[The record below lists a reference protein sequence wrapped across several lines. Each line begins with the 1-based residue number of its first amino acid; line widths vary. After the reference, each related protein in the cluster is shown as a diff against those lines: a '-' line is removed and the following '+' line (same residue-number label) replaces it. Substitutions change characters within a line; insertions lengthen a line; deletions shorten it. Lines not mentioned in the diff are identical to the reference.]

1 MVEEIRD
8 GFMEKSSVTTG
19 SLNSKIDRRGQWR
32 DERTMFNSHL
42 PPPPRFF
49 YLLCSASCG
58 ILVPHQGLNPCPL
71 HWEHKSLNHWTT
83 REVSERTMFKVMF
96 KAN

>member
-1 MVEEIRD
+1 MTASETVNPKEKLGGPLGRAEERHRP
-8 GFMEKSSVTTG
+8 G
-19 SLNSKIDRRGQWR
+19 SMGATS
-32 DERTMFNSHL
+32 

>member
-42 PPPPRFF
+42 PPPAPFF
-49 YLLCSASCG
+49 LFAMLCIMWDLSSPPG
-58 ILVPHQGLNPCPL
+58 IEPMPPALGTQ
-71 HWEHKSLNHWTT
+71 ES
-83 REVSERTMFKVMF
+83 
-96 KAN
+96 